1 MPTLSPQLIRE
12 RLKKY
17 HVTEDQLR
25 KIAET
30 KLRQKSRILEQQK
43 DERFRNWVR
52 PARWP
57 VPDSDDPS
65 TNSKYPSRGK
75 RKSTIPRKRPRYT
88 EDSSDEMDEDQD
100 MLDQYDD
107 DDDIGNDD
115 KGEDDEGHE
124 DEDVEDSEGDAD
136 EEVSNKEESQDPW
149 IVKDGS
155 DDDDDDNYVEMDWDP
170 NTVEI
175 SSVSDEDEDAQVPWD
190 DDEDMDLDMNQV
202 VED

>member
-1 MPTLSPQLIRE
+1 MLKISVRNPANDCAQYHDELRHPLLFHVENFLHFCLSALGVSRNLQLYRCSLLNADRRFKTMPTLSPQLIRE

-75 RKSTIPRKRPRYT
+75 RKSVRIKFRASRN
-88 EDSSDEMDEDQD
+88 
-100 MLDQYDD
+100 
-107 DDDIGNDD
+107 I
-115 KGEDDEGHE
+115 
-124 DEDVEDSEGDAD
+124 
-136 EEVSNKEESQDPW
+136 
-149 IVKDGS
+149 
-155 DDDDDDNYVEMDWDP
+155 
-170 NTVEI
+170 
-175 SSVSDEDEDAQVPWD
+175 
-190 DDEDMDLDMNQV
+190 
-202 VED
+202 